1 MAAAAPHQRRR
12 ETAGDGCA
20 GCDPLRPC
28 ACWYRSCSHI
38 GTARRLYLPRTWRS
52 SRLRLCSLPLCGA
65 SDPPLHLGSAG
76 SSLISNDSPGAARPH
91 RAWRMHSRKMAPSRC
106 YDVTESGQAD
116 QGRSSAQSSGRGGA
130 QQATRGAS
138 GLGRRRRRV
147 RCRRSLLIAPLAR
160 RVECEC
166 VFGLCSPLAG
176 R

>member
-1 MAAAAPHQRRR
+1 MPNLRVGSRSHAPRIGAAR
-12 ETAGDGCA
+12 C
-20 GCDPLRPC
+20 
-28 ACWYRSCSHI
+28 
-38 GTARRLYLPRTWRS
+38 LYLPRTWRS

-116 QGRSSAQSSGRGGA
+116 QGRSSAQSSGSSGA

-138 GLGRRRRRV
+138 GSARGQDTRDGGRRRPPRHMAAAAGGRRLRQAAV
-147 RCRRSLLIAPLAR
+147 GRRLCGR
-160 RVECEC
+160 R
-166 VFGLCSPLAG
+166 LRPPTAAQL
-176 R
+176 